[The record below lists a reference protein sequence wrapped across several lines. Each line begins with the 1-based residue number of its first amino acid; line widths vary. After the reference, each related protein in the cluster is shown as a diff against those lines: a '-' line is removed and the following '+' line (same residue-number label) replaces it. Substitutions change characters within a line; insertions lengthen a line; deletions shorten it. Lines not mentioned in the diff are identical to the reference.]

1 LKKIILRLGL
11 CLSVLFI
18 SGCWDRKELNEQA
31 IWIGSG
37 LDVAND
43 DGVEFSG
50 QIVIPSN
57 IQTQGGGGGTMQKG
71 FFTISAK
78 GNNLSDSLQ
87 NIQSKLPREAF
98 SGQRRVIIFGE
109 QFARR
114 GLKRE
119 LDNSQRRAEV
129 SLRTDVFV
137 IKGATAKKALSVS
150 NPLEKPPITATLG
163 EHEQSGGRGNTA
175 YLDLLMAAT
184 SDGLRPSIPV
194 LEFSSS
200 QDGGKKG
207 KADSANPPLLR
218 MAGIAI
224 FDKNLKMQG
233 ILNME
238 ENRHML
244 WVMGIQ
250 KTLTIGVK
258 KKDVNASLTL
268 DKLSSK
274 IEPHISKNQQITFTI
289 TLKGDGSLK
298 ENNSGLDVRYP
309 NNLKRLEKEFEKI
322 SQKQVQQT
330 VTKVQKEYGLDIF
343 GLGEV
348 IHRKNPNQ
356 WKLLKHDWDK
366 NFSKATIIVKT
377 DLRIKEIGM
386 DGPSLLFKES
396 EIKR

>member
-1 LKKIILRLGL
+1 MKKIILRLGL

-356 WKLLKHDWDK
+356 WKLLKYDWDK
-366 NFSKATIIVKT
+366 NFSEATIIVKT

>member
-1 LKKIILRLGL
+1 MRKIILRLGL

-31 IWIGSG
+31 LWIGSG
-37 LDVAND
+37 WDVAKN
-43 DGVEFSG
+43 DGVELSG

-57 IQTQGGGGGTMQKG
+57 IQTQGGGGGLMQKG

-78 GNNLSDSLQ
+78 GKNLSDALQ
-87 NIQSKLPREAF
+87 NIQTKLSREAF

-114 GLKRE
+114 GLKRQ
-119 LDNSQRRAEV
+119 LDNSQRRADV
-129 SLRTDVFV
+129 SLRSDVFV
-137 IKGATAKKALSVS
+137 IKGSTAKKALSVS
-150 NPLEKPPITATLG
+150 NPLEKPPIAATLG
-163 EHEQSGGRGNTA
+163 EHKISGGRGNTA
-175 YLDLLMAAT
+175 YLSLLMAAT

-200 QDGGKKG
+200 LDGEKKG
-207 KADSANPPLLR
+207 NENSANPPLLR
-218 MAGIAI
+218 LAGVAI

-233 ILNME
+233 LLNME

-244 WVMGIQ
+244 WVMGILQ
-250 KTLTIGVK
+250 NLTISFK
-258 KKDVNASLTL
+258 KKDMNASLTL
-268 DKLSSK
+268 NKLSSK
-274 IEPHISKNQQITFTI
+274 IEPHISKNQQITFTV
-289 TLKGDGSLK
+289 TLKGEGSLK
-298 ENNSGLDVRYP
+298 ENNSGLDVQSP

-330 VTKVQKEYGLDIF
+330 VTKVQKKYGLDIF

-348 IHRKNPNQ
+348 IHRKKPNQ
-356 WKLLKHDWDK
+356 WKSLKYDWDK
-366 NFSKATIIVKT
+366 RFPEADIIVKT
-377 DLRIKEIGM
+377 DIKIKELGM

-396 EIKR
+396 EIKK

>member
-1 LKKIILRLGL
+1 MKKIILRLGL
-11 CLSVLFI
+11 CFSFLFI

-31 IWIGSG
+31 IWLASG
-37 LDVAND
+37 WDVAKND
-43 DGVEFSG
+43 DVEVSG

-71 FFTISAK
+71 FFTISARGK
-78 GNNLSDSLQ
+78 NLSDALQ
-87 NIQSKLPREAF
+87 NIQTKLPREAF
-98 SGQRRVIIFGE
+98 SGQRRVMIFGE

-119 LDNSQRRAEV
+119 IDNTQRRPEV

-137 IKGATAKKALSVS
+137 IKGSTAKKALSVA
-150 NPLEKPPITATLG
+150 NPLENPPVIATLN
-163 EHEQSGGRGNTA
+163 EHKLSGGRGNTA
-175 YLDLLMAAT
+175 YLSLLMAAT

-200 QDGGKKG
+200 QEGVKKG

-218 MAGIAI
+218 MAGVAI

-244 WVMGIQ
+244 WVMGIL
-250 KTLTIGVK
+250 KNLTIGVK
-258 KKDVNASLTL
+258 KKDINASLVL
-268 DKLSSK
+268 NKLSSK
-274 IEPHISKNQQITFTI
+274 IEPHISKNQQITFI
-289 TLKGDGSLK
+289 VTLKGEGSLK
-298 ENNSGLDVRYP
+298 ENNSGLDVQYP

-322 SQKQVQQT
+322 SQKRVQQT

-343 GLGEV
+343 GLGEM
-348 IHRKNPNQ
+348 IHRKNPNE
-356 WKLLKHDWDK
+356 WKSLKHDWDK
-366 NFSKATIIVKT
+366 KFLEADIIVKT
-377 DLRIKEIGM
+377 DLKIRETGM
-386 DGPSLLFKES
+386 EGPSLLFKES
-396 EIKR
+396 EIKK

>member
-1 LKKIILRLGL
+1 MKKIILRLGL

-366 NFSKATIIVKT
+366 NFSEATIIVKT

>member
-1 LKKIILRLGL
+1 MKKIILRLGL
-11 CLSVLFI
+11 CFSFLFI

-31 IWIGSG
+31 IWLASG
-37 LDVAND
+37 WDVAEND
-43 DGVEFSG
+43 DVEVSG

-71 FFTISAK
+71 FFTISARGK
-78 GNNLSDSLQ
+78 NLSDALQ
-87 NIQSKLPREAF
+87 NIQTKLPREAF

-114 GLKRE
+114 GLKRD
-119 LDNSQRRAEV
+119 LDNTQRRADV

-137 IKGATAKKALSVS
+137 IKGSTAKKALSVA
-150 NPLEKPPITATLG
+150 NPLENPPAIATLS
-163 EHEQSGGRGNTA
+163 EHELSGGRGNTA
-175 YLDLLMAAT
+175 YLSLLMAAT

-200 QDGGKKG
+200 QEGVKKG

-218 MAGIAI
+218 VAGVAI

-244 WVMGIQ
+244 WVMGIL
-250 KTLTIGVK
+250 KNFTIGFK
-258 KKDVNASLTL
+258 KKDINASLTL
-268 DKLSSK
+268 NKLSSK
-274 IEPHISKNQQITFTI
+274 IEPHISKNQQITFTV
-289 TLKGDGSLK
+289 TLKGEGSLK
-298 ENNSGLDVRYP
+298 ENNSGLDVQYP
-309 NNLKRLEKEFEKI
+309 NNLKRLEKKFEKI

-330 VTKVQKEYGLDIF
+330 VTKVQKKYGLDIF

-348 IHRKNPNQ
+348 IHRKKPNQ
-356 WKLLKHDWDK
+356 WKSLKYDWDK
-366 NFSKATIIVKT
+366 KISEAGIIVKT
-377 DLRIKEIGM
+377 DIKIKELGM

-396 EIKR
+396 EIKK

>member
-1 LKKIILRLGL
+1 MKKFILRLGL

-18 SGCWDRKELNEQA
+18 SGCWDRKELNELS

-37 LDVAND
+37 WDVANN

-57 IQTQGGGGGTMQKG
+57 IQTQGGFGGTMQKG
-71 FFTISAK
+71 FFTISASGK
-78 GNNLSDSLQ
+78 NLSDALQ
-87 NIQSKLPREAF
+87 NIQTKLPREAF
-98 SGQRRVIIFGE
+98 SGQRRVMIFGE
-109 QFARR
+109 PFARR

-119 LDNSQRRAEV
+119 LDNTQRRAEV

-150 NPLEKPPITATLG
+150 NPLEKTPITATLG
-163 EHEQSGGRGNTA
+163 EHKLSGGRGNTA
-175 YLDLLMAAT
+175 YLNLLMAAT

-200 QDGGKKG
+200 QEGGG
-207 KADSANPPLLR
+207 GRKADSANPPLLR
-218 MAGIAI
+218 LAGVAI

-244 WVMGIQ
+244 WVMGIL
-250 KTLTIGVK
+250 KNLTIVVK
-258 KKDVNASLTL
+258 KKDINASLTL
-268 DKLSSK
+268 NKLSSK
-274 IEPHISKNQQITFTI
+274 IEPKISKNQQITFTV
-289 TLKGDGSLK
+289 TLKGEGSLK
-298 ENNSGLDVRYP
+298 ENNSGLDVQYL
-309 NNLKRLEKEFEKI
+309 NNLKRLEEEFEKI

-330 VTKVQKEYGLDIF
+330 ITKVQKEYGLDIF

-356 WKLLKHDWDK
+356 WKSMKHDWDK
-366 NFSKATIIVKT
+366 KFSEADILVKT
-377 DLRIKEIGM
+377 DIKIKELGM
-386 DGPSLLFKES
+386 DGPSILFKR
-396 EIKR
+396 K

>member
-1 LKKIILRLGL
+1 MKKIILRLGL
-11 CLSVLFI
+11 CFSLVFI

-31 IWIGSG
+31 IWLASG
-37 LDVAND
+37 WDAAKNGGIEV
-43 DGVEFSG
+43 SG

-57 IQTQGGGGGTMQKG
+57 IQTQGGGGGTAQKG
-71 FFTISAK
+71 FFTISAIGK
-78 GNNLSDSLQ
+78 DLSDALQ
-87 NIQSKLPREAF
+87 NIQTKLPREAF

-114 GLKRE
+114 GIKKE
-119 LDNSQRRAEV
+119 LDNNQRRAEV

-137 IKGATAKKALSVS
+137 IKGSTAKKALSVG

-175 YLDLLMAAT
+175 YLNFLMAAN
-184 SDGLRPSIPV
+184 SDGFRPSIPV
-194 LEFSSS
+194 LEFSRA
-200 QDGGKKG
+200 QDGKHKG
-207 KADSANPPLLR
+207 KESANPQLLR
-218 MAGIAI
+218 IAGVAV

-233 ILNME
+233 ILSME

-244 WVMGIQ
+244 WMIGIL
-250 KTLTIGVK
+250 KKLTIGVK
-258 KKDVNASLTL
+258 KKDINASLTL

-274 IEPHISKNQQITFTI
+274 IEPHISKNRQITFTV
-289 TLKGDGSLK
+289 TLKGEGSLK

-343 GLGEV
+343 GFGEV

-356 WKLLKHDWDK
+356 WKSLKHDWDK
-366 NFSKATIIVKT
+366 KFSEADIIVKT

>member
-1 LKKIILRLGL
+1 MKKIILRLGL

-37 LDVAND
+37 WDVANN
-43 DGVEFSG
+43 DGLEFSG

-71 FFTISAK
+71 FFTISASGK
-78 GNNLSDSLQ
+78 DLSDALQ
-87 NIQSKLPREAF
+87 NIQTKLPREAF

-119 LDNSQRRAEV
+119 LDNTQRRADV
-129 SLRTDVFV
+129 SLRSDVFV

-150 NPLEKPPITATLG
+150 NPLEKPPITAALG
-163 EHEQSGGRGNTA
+163 EHKLSGGRGNTA
-175 YLDLLMAAT
+175 YLSLLMAAT

-200 QDGGKKG
+200 QEGVKKG

-218 MAGIAI
+218 MAGVAI

-233 ILNME
+233 LLNME

-244 WVMGIQ
+244 WVMGIL
-250 KTLTIGVK
+250 KNLTISVH
-258 KKDVNASLTL
+258 KKDINASLTL
-268 DKLSSK
+268 NKLSSK
-274 IEPHISKNQQITFTI
+274 IEPHISKNQQITFSV
-289 TLKGDGSLK
+289 TLEGEGSLK
-298 ENNSGLDVRYP
+298 ENNSGLDVQYP
-309 NNLKRLEKEFEKI
+309 TNLKRLEKEFEKI
-322 SQKQVQQT
+322 SKKRVQQT

-348 IHRKNPNQ
+348 IHRKNPNE
-356 WKLLKHDWDK
+356 WKSLKHDWDK
-366 NFSKATIIVKT
+366 KFLEADIIVKT
-377 DLRIKEIGM
+377 DLKIRETGM
-386 DGPSLLFKES
+386 EGPSLLFKES
-396 EIKR
+396 EIKK

>member
-11 CLSVLFI
+11 CVSFLFI

-31 IWIGSG
+31 IWLASG
-37 LDVAND
+37 WDVAKND
-43 DGVEFSG
+43 DVEVSG

-71 FFTISAK
+71 FFTISARGK
-78 GNNLSDSLQ
+78 NLSDALQ
-87 NIQSKLPREAF
+87 NIQTKLPREAF

-114 GLKRE
+114 GLKRD
-119 LDNSQRRAEV
+119 LDNTQRRADV

-137 IKGATAKKALSVS
+137 IKGSTAKKALSVA
-150 NPLEKPPITATLG
+150 NPLENPPAIATLS
-163 EHEQSGGRGNTA
+163 EHELSGGRGNTA
-175 YLDLLMAAT
+175 YLSLLMAAT

-200 QDGGKKG
+200 QEGVKKG

-218 MAGIAI
+218 VAGVAI

-244 WVMGIQ
+244 WVMGIL
-250 KTLTIGVK
+250 KNFTIGFK
-258 KKDVNASLTL
+258 KKDINASLTL
-268 DKLSSK
+268 NKLSSK
-274 IEPHISKNQQITFTI
+274 IEPHISENQQITFTV
-289 TLKGDGSLK
+289 TLKGEGSLK
-298 ENNSGLDVRYP
+298 ENNSGLDVQYP
-309 NNLKRLEKEFEKI
+309 NNLKRLEKKFEKI

-330 VTKVQKEYGLDIF
+330 VTKVQKKYGLDIF

-348 IHRKNPNQ
+348 IHRKKPNQ
-356 WKLLKHDWDK
+356 WKSLKYDWDK
-366 NFSKATIIVKT
+366 KFSEAGIIVKT
-377 DLRIKEIGM
+377 DIKIKELGM

-396 EIKR
+396 EIKK